1 MNAHTRRLALALG
14 FFLQGFAPSPTA
26 WAQESTATRA
36 PSPSTPRPAYERLVA
51 FEGTWRRIG
60 EPPERTVVDTC
71 AWLAEGRRHLVC
83 RQRAE
88 RPAGASEQMAVY
100 SYRGGDST
108 YTLTVF
114 LSGGQVW
121 RYAGRPEGSRWTFYL
136 QGNRPDAPPP
146 RLRQIIVAL
155 GDTLRFI
162 EEASEDGTTWRLSD
176 PSEDYRSLRVERRPR

>member
-1 MNAHTRRLALALG
+1 MIAHTRWLALAPA
-14 FFLQGFAPSPTA
+14 FFLLGFAPVATA
-26 WAQESTATRA
+26 WAQDSSTARA
-36 PSPSTPRPAYERLVA
+36 RSASTPRPAHERLLA

-60 EPPERTVVDTC
+60 EPPEQSVTDTC
-71 AWLAEGRRHLVC
+71 AWLAEGRRHMVC

-88 RPAGASEQMAVY
+88 APGRVAEQMAVY

-114 LSGGQVW
+114 LAGGQVW

-146 RLRQIIVAL
+146 RLRQIVVAS

-162 EEASEDGTTWRLSD
+162 EEASEDGNTWRLSD
-176 PSEDYRSLRVERRPR
+176 PSEDYRSVRAAPRRR